1 MAGIKPTDVDVCELY
16 DPFSFEVIRQFEAF
30 GFCAEGEGGPFVE
43 SGIMA
48 PGGRFPTCTDGG
60 TMSHSH
66 TGVSQMLQKV
76 VQAVRQVRGD
86 APNQVRGAEVAMCS
100 SAGSGS
106 MFNPVL
112 LVGSSPA
119 S

>member
-1 MAGIKPTDVDVCELY
+1 
-16 DPFSFEVIRQFEAF
+16 
-30 GFCAEGEGGPFVE
+30 
-43 SGIMA
+43 MA
-48 PGGRFPTCTDGG
+48 PGGQFPTCTDGG

-66 TGVSQMLQKV
+66 TGVSQMLQKI

-86 APNQVRGAEVAMCS
+86 APNQVHGADVAMCS

-112 LVGSSPA
+112 LVGNRPA